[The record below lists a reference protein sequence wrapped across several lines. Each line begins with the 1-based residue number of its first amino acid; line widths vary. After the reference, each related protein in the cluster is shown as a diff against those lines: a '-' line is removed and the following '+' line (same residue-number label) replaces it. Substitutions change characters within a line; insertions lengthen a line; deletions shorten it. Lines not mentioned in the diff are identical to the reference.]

1 MKCSSQLHVGV
12 RGNEKADKMAK
23 ESLLKGSIEMKVS
36 ISKAEVKSV
45 IWERMNQRWQDRW
58 DREEKGRHLYHID
71 KSVKTK
77 RVRSGLRRED
87 IIMTRL
93 RIGHSGLNKTLKVIG
108 KHEDGLCE
116 RCQVEE
122 SVQHVIMDCR
132 EYVRE
137 RERMRVRL
145 RQLGMQEFTLRGILG
160 TSKRAQIKVLLGFLR
175 DTGVFDRI

>member
-1 MKCSSQLHVGV
+1 
-12 RGNEKADKMAK
+12 
-23 ESLLKGSIEMKVS
+23 
-36 ISKAEVKSV
+36 
-45 IWERMNQRWQDRW
+45 
-58 DREEKGRHLYHID
+58 
-71 KSVKTK
+71 
-77 RVRSGLRRED
+77 
-87 IIMTRL
+87 MTRL
-93 RIGHSGLNKTLKVIG
+93 RLGHSGLNKTLKVIG